1 VAQPRRVDRP
11 LGGPGYPL
19 VDRTLHVIERHRML
33 AWGDTVV
40 VGASGGP
47 DSTCL
52 LDVLVRLSEKL
63 ELSLVVAHVDHG
75 LSEGSDRVASDVAR
89 RGAEAGYDVHVVRAP
104 DLAGSNLQARARD
117 FRYEFFDIV
126 AQRVGADR
134 IATGHTLDDRVETT
148 LARLVHGA
156 GTEGLAGLPPAE
168 GTRIR
173 PLIETRRKETRLYC
187 EECSLAFFEDPANL
201 DERFERVRVRKKLVA
216 AIEDMWGEGAVRAV
230 ANSAERLREDAQA
243 LAELADRLYPDVVT
257 DADGE
262 QRIAVDALKSM
273 PRALRRRL
281 LESAVGRVRDRS
293 GGIEAVLDAL
303 DRQDRTPRDAKFS
316 AASGTEIAI
325 SGGDVVVRHRMS

>member
-1 VAQPRRVDRP
+1 
-11 LGGPGYPL
+11 
-19 VDRTLHVIERHRML
+19 
-33 AWGDTVV
+33 
-40 VGASGGP
+40 
-47 DSTCL
+47 
-52 LDVLVRLSEKL
+52 
-63 ELSLVVAHVDHG
+63 
-75 LSEGSDRVASDVAR
+75 
-89 RGAEAGYDVHVVRAP
+89 
-104 DLAGSNLQARARD
+104 
-117 FRYEFFDIV
+117 
-126 AQRVGADR
+126 
-134 IATGHTLDDRVETT
+134 
-148 LARLVHGA
+148 
-156 GTEGLAGLPPAE
+156 
-168 GTRIR
+168 
-173 PLIETRRKETRLYC
+173 
-187 EECSLAFFEDPANL
+187 
-201 DERFERVRVRKKLVA
+201 VRKKLVA

-262 QRIAVDALKSM
+262 QRIAVDALTSM